1 MRLNDK
7 VKVVNACSPAA
18 LTGSAGDGRY
28 IKLTTIN
35 EAEVVLT
42 IKNSTS
48 VTAGNI
54 QLLQASNVAGEGAKV
69 LTFDTYY
76 KNEDTSAS
84 DAFTEATASNNCF
97 LTLTTNSKEVAYKV
111 RIPYENL
118 DSANGFCCVRV
129 DVANMAN
136 AVGSAVYLLDTQFSP
151 ESANVIYD

>member
-1 MRLNDK
+1 MRIHDR

-18 LTGSAGDGRY
+18 LTSTAGDGKY
-28 IKLTTIN
+28 IKLNTIN

-42 IKNSTS
+42 IKNGTS
-48 VTAGNI
+48 VTAGNV

-69 LTFDTYY
+69 LAFDTYY
-76 KNEDTSAS
+76 KNEDTTES

-118 DSANGFCCVRV
+118 DTANGFTCVRV

-136 AVGSAVYLLDTQFSP
+136 AVGSAIYILDTQFSP
-151 ESANVIYD
+151 ASSNVIYD